1 MQLRQRPRRK
11 DRRGTVTVEFAI
23 AAPILFLF
31 LFAILEFG
39 RAQMIQHT
47 LDNAVYEGVRRGMCI
62 NSTEDKVRQ
71 RVTDIT
77 SPAAI
82 RNPNIGVT
90 LTDDLVTVSASSLRL
105 HGQRPISPRLLSS
118 MSRMTMPRSVPRA
131 MVMLTR
137 AS

>member
-1 MQLRQRPRRK
+1 MQLRQRPRRR

-82 RNPNIGVT
+82 RNPNIAVT
-90 LTDDLVTVSASSLRL
+90 LNDDLVTVSASIDLNQHALFSPLFLRNKT
-105 HGQRPISPRLLSS
+105 LSS
-118 MSRMTMPRSVPRA
+118 SLTLSRR
-131 MVMLTR
+131 
-137 AS
+137 

>member
-1 MQLRQRPRRK
+1 MQLRQRQRRNN
-11 DRRGTVTVEFAI
+11 RRGTVTVEFAI

-71 RVTDIT
+71 RVADIT
-77 SPAAI
+77 TPAAI

-90 LTDDLVTVSASSLRL
+90 LTDDLVTVSASIDLNQHALFSPMFLRNKT
-105 HGQRPISPRLLSS
+105 LSS
-118 MSRMTMPRSVPRA
+118 SLTLSRR
-131 MVMLTR
+131 
-137 AS
+137 